1 MGGEKSPLIFSIERD
16 KSENAVEIKTETKTC
31 KGANSMKNFV
41 VVARLRKSDRG
52 LAESHHWRHDGVA
65 SGF

>member
-41 VVARLRKSDRG
+41 VVARFRELH
-52 LAESHHWRHDGVA
+52 LAESHHRRHDGVA